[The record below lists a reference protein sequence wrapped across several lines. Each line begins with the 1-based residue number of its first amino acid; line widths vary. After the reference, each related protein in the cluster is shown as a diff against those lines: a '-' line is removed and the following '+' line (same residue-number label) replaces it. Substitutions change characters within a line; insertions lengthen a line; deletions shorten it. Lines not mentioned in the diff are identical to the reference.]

1 MDNRNDETMTEA
13 LAHGLVERH
22 GSWDSLI
29 LVERI
34 RKTCITN
41 SHPQVRHMAAFWA
54 QVSGVIQDVARSEG
68 MLLIRRDHVAAP
80 GDSPRRSVDDTS
92 EAIVLSEIDR
102 HVGRRLRSRRREKGL
117 PIHVLARSLGL
128 SPGELERVEA
138 GQQRLDAETF
148 MAALRV
154 LDIDAAYLLRR
165 DAGCIEDDP
174 DDDASVH

>member
-1 MDNRNDETMTEA
+1 MNNRNHETMSEA
-13 LAHGLVERH
+13 LAHGLAEHH
-22 GSWDSLI
+22 GCREALS
-29 LVERI
+29 LVEQI
-34 RKTCITN
+34 RKTCIAN

-68 MLLIRRDHVAAP
+68 MLVIRRDHVAAP
-80 GDSPRRSVDDTS
+80 SDSPRRSVDDTS
-92 EAIVLSEIDR
+92 KAIVLSEIDR
-102 HVGRRLRSRRREKGL
+102 HVGRRLRLRRREMGL
-117 PIHVLARSLGL
+117 PIRVLARSLGL

-138 GQQRLDAETF
+138 GQKRLDAETF

-165 DAGCIEDDP
+165 DAGCIDDDI